1 MEAQLLI
8 DILVKKV
15 MLYDDKIEIYF
26 NTPINA
32 SPDEQS
38 GLLICARTV
47 RAKNLLSYKCPYEL
61 QLLIEMKI

>member
-15 MLYDDKIEIYF
+15 VLYDDKIEIYF
-26 NTPINA
+26 NTPINV